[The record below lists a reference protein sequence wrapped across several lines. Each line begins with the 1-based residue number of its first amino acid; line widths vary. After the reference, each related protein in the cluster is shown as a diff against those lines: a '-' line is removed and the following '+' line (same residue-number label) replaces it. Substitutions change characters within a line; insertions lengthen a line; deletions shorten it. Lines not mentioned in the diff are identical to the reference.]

1 MAGADGNIKAK
12 TIIDYAPLS
21 ANAGIPAIL
30 RLTPAEPEQRTA
42 CAMKVQIQATALPP
56 QVAASAQRAAYL
68 KLIQPVAAQSV
79 FADKG
84 EPSEDAWIG
93 LGIPRLKETLAALD
107 SEMHSNAC
115 SDVDRRMA
123 VHERILQLQGANLS
137 SMQKAVEQTADSVKQ
152 LMGQHAQHDVERQ
165 EVRQTSALHA
175 DLHEATGKYVL
186 QLDAKVLALR
196 RDAAALTDST
206 LKLQQRSEL
215 HGKLHKASGA
225 GVLGLRDDVQD
236 LRQTQHLHS
245 ELHEA
250 SGAGVLRLHD
260 KVQLHT
266 QLHKASGA
274 GVLGLHKH
282 VQDLRQ
288 TRDLHSQL
296 HEASGAN
303 ILGLHAA
310 RKELQLTSDLHTQL
324 HRVGGEHL
332 LKQHAQGAETVPD
345 GRVDELLR
353 LRTDLDQLAKENEQ
367 LKASVAVH
375 EELHRT
381 TSSIVSSLSRKT
393 LEASAP
399 QPPALETCADGPHC
413 RCPACSARHARSA
426 GTGACAAAEHAR
438 ILSMLQTDIQSSNRP
453 RHVRR

>member
-1 MAGADGNIKAK
+1 MAGVDGNVKAK
-12 TIIDYAPLS
+12 TIIDYAPLA

-42 CAMKVQIQATALPP
+42 GAMKVQIQATTLPL
-56 QVAASAQRAAYL
+56 QATVNAQRAAYL
-68 KLIQPVAAQSV
+68 KLIQPVQSV
-79 FADKG
+79 CADKG

-107 SEMHSNAC
+107 SEMHSNTC

-137 SMQKAVEQTADSVKQ
+137 SMQKAVEQTVDSVKQ
-152 LMGQHAQHDVERQ
+152 LMGQHAQNDVASKQ
-165 EVRQTSALHA
+165 LRQTSALHA
-175 DLHEATGKYVL
+175 NMHEATGKFVL

-196 RDAAALTDST
+196 RDVADST
-206 LKLQQRSEL
+206 LQLQQTSDL

-225 GVLGLRDDVQD
+225 GVLGLRDDVED
-236 LRQTQHLHS
+236 LRQTCDLHS
-245 ELHEA
+245 ELHQA

-260 KVQLHT
+260 KVQLHSE
-266 QLHKASGA
+266 LHKASGA

-288 TRDLHSQL
+288 TRDLHTQL

-310 RKELQLTSDLHTQL
+310 RKDLQHTSDLHTQL
-324 HRVGGEHL
+324 HRVGGEHM
-332 LKQHAQGAETVPD
+332 LKQNVVGAETVPD

-353 LRTDLDQLAKENEQ
+353 LRTDLDQLVKENDQ

-393 LEASAP
+393 FEAGALEAAT
-399 QPPALETCADGPHC
+399 LETCANGEPCAPHC
-413 RCPACSARHARSA
+413 RCTACSARDARSLRS
-426 GTGACAAAEHAR
+426 TKACAAEEHAR
-438 ILSMLQTDIQSSNRP
+438 ILSMLKTDIQSSNRP
-453 RHVRR
+453 RPIRR